1 MPVLKPLI
9 KKARVEAK
17 YAGGLVVKCTIGKHT
32 LIQDLSES
40 AGGKDL
46 GPAPTELI
54 LASLA
59 GCLGIVAA
67 YHAPRFGIDL
77 KGMDIAIEGE
87 YDVRGFLGENVK
99 PGFTKV
105 KAEITIHSKQ
115 TSEEKIREFMK
126 FVEEHCP
133 ISDTLKSRVRVEIE
147 VKAP

>member
-1 MPVLKPLI
+1 MPVSKPLI

-17 YAGGLVVKCTIGKHT
+17 YAGGLAVKCTIGRHT
-32 LIQDLSES
+32 LIQDLPES

-67 YHAPRFGIDL
+67 YHAPRLGIEL
-77 KGMDIAIEGE
+77 QGMDIAVEGE
-87 YDVRGFLGENVK
+87 YDVRGFLGEGVK

-105 KAEITIHSKQ
+105 KAEVTIRAKQ
-115 TSEEKIREFMK
+115 TPKEKIMEFMK

-133 ISDTLKSRVRVEIE
+133 ISDTLKSKVNVEIE
-147 VKAP
+147 VRGS

>member
-1 MPVLKPLI
+1 MPVSKPLI
-9 KKARVEAK
+9 KKAGAEAK
-17 YAGGLVVKCTIGKHT
+17 YAGGLAVKCIIGRHA
-32 LIQDLSES
+32 LIQDLPVN

-67 YHAPRFGIDL
+67 YHAPSYGIEL
-77 KGMDIAIEGE
+77 EGMDIAIEGE

-105 KAEITIHSKQ
+105 KAEVAIHAKQ
-115 TSEEKIREFMK
+115 APKEKIVEFMK
-126 FVEEHCP
+126 FVEKHCP
-133 ISDTLKSRVRVEIE
+133 ISDTLKSEVNVEIE
-147 VKAP
+147 VRSL